1 MVPLGLP
8 GLEPG
13 EYSSRVHLLL
23 SAEFLSHIWWIF
35 RYLFLLYGKLFS
47 VFPLFFFHFLNLLQV

>member
-47 VFPLFFFHFLNLLQV
+47 VFPLFFFIS